1 MESPLYHLAPADLR
15 VIETLGYDPGL
26 DAEGGFRRLARHLDR
41 AERTCERLRIAFD
54 RRACEA
60 ALRAAVAG
68 IAARCRLTIDRAGR
82 LDVTTATLAPAPA
95 RWRVMVSPTR
105 LAAGDPWLAVK
116 TTQRLIYDEAR
127 AALPQGIDEAIF
139 LNEAGAVC
147 EGTITN
153 IFARLDGRL
162 VTPPLDCGLLPGIL
176 REELL
181 ESGKAIEQSFGV
193 ADLQRVDQLFVGNS
207 LRGLIAA
214 ELVRP
219 A

>member
-1 MESPLYHLAPADLR
+1 VESPLHELAPADLQ
-15 VIETLGYDPGL
+15 VIETLGYVPGL
-26 DAEGGFRRLARHLDR
+26 EAEGGFRRLQRHLDR
-41 AERTCERLRIAFD
+41 AQRTCARLRIAFD

-60 ALRAAVAG
+60 ALRAAVTG
-68 IAARCRLTIDRAGR
+68 TAARCRLTIDRAGR
-82 LDVTTATLAPAPA
+82 LEVTTATLAPTPA

-105 LAAGDPWLAVK
+105 LAANDPWLAVK
-116 TTQRLIYDEAR
+116 TTQRLIYDKAR
-127 AALPQGIDEAIF
+127 AALPPDIDEAIF

-181 ESGKAIEQSFGV
+181 ESGEAIEQSFGL
-193 ADLQRVDQLFVGNS
+193 AELQRADQILVGNA
-207 LRGLIAA
+207 LRGLIPC

-219 A
+219 